1 MMGIYNPGRKDA
13 DLDLKPKPTN
23 SPDDQMWE
31 NAGKESKLQ
40 G

>member
-1 MMGIYNPGRKDA
+1 MSISNPGREDA
-13 DLDLKPKPTN
+13 DLDLKAEPTN

-31 NAGKESKLQ
+31 NAGKEPKLQ